1 MAIAGKSWLFGLRCE
16 KPGQLPASLCQ
27 RLRRAFL
34 LDHAFSA
41 NGNGVGMAAT
51 AAAVADGKQRQ

>member
-1 MAIAGKSWLFGLRCE
+1 MAIAGNSWLLGLRCE
-16 KPGQLPASLCQ
+16 KPVQLPASLCQ